1 MGQMKISKAGLD
13 FIKSFE
19 GFVPYVYDD
28 LRPPVN
34 GKYREWRRG
43 DPIKGTLTI
52 GVGHTDAAKYKLGF
66 LLRNTPDGFRL
77 TEDRAMDILDVDL
90 DECEDAV
97 NNLVKVP
104 LTQGQYDAL
113 VSFAYNC
120 GVGNLKKLIVP
131 LNKGD
136 YKGTRAKFD
145 LYVKSKG
152 ITLRGLQR
160 RRDAEQALWDSHTEE
175 PVEIIDHPAEVEPE
189 KEPVRVGPI
198 GVGVAGTGA
207 VGAVEGAQAAVSA
220 IPAPPQQLMD
230 AFDKAGAWKGMSESA
245 MMFGSFAW
253 EKPLTVVVIVGAV
266 LFLTFG
272 LKYLPESWRPA

>member
-1 MGQMKISKAGLD
+1 VRISKAGLD

-34 GKYREWRRG
+34 GKYREWNG
-43 DPIKGTLTI
+43 EAVKGTLTI
-52 GVGHTDAAKYKLGF
+52 GYGHTDAAKHPLKIKRGL
-66 LLRNTPDGFRL
+66 NI
-77 TEDRAMDILDVDL
+77 TEAQATEILDTDL
-90 DECEDAV
+90 EECEEQV
-97 NNLVKVP
+97 SSLVKVP
-104 LTQGQYDAL
+104 LTQGQFDAL
-113 VSFAYNC
+113 CSFNFNC

-136 YKGTRAKFD
+136 YKAARAKFD

-160 RRDAEQALWDSHTEE
+160 RRDGEQALWDSHTAE
-175 PVEIIDHPAEVEPE
+175 PEEIIDHPAEVEPE
-189 KEPVRVGPI
+189 KEPVRVGPF

-207 VGAVEGAQAAVSA
+207 VGAVEGAQAAASS
-220 IPAPPQQLMD
+220 IPAPPQQIMD

-245 MMFGSFAW
+245 MMFGAFAW
-253 EKPLTVVVIVGAV
+253 EKPFTVVVIVGAV

-272 LKYLPESWRPA
+272 LKYLPEKWRSA

>member
-1 MGQMKISKAGLD
+1 MKLSRAGLD

-34 GKYREWRRG
+34 GKYREWNG
-43 DPIKGTLTI
+43 EKVKGTLTI
-52 GVGHTDAAKYKLGF
+52 GYGHTDAAKHPLKIKRG
-66 LLRNTPDGFRL
+66 L
-77 TEDRAMDILDVDL
+77 TITEEQAAEILDTDL
-90 DECEDAV
+90 DECEEQVEALV
-97 NNLVKVP
+97 NVP
-104 LTQGQYDAL
+104 VSQGQFDAL
-113 VSFAYNC
+113 CSFNFNC
-120 GVGNLKKLIVP
+120 GAGNLKKLIVP

-136 YKGTRAKFD
+136 YKSCRAKFD

-160 RRDAEQALWDSHTEE
+160 RRDGEQALWDADIPAPVTE
-175 PVEIIDHPAEVEPE
+175 PQGVDHPAEVEAE
-189 KEPVRVGPI
+189 KEPMRVGPV

-207 VGAVEGAQAAVSA
+207 VGAVEGAQAAASA

-253 EKPLTVVVIVGAV
+253 EKPFTVAVIVGAV

>member
-1 MGQMKISKAGLD
+1 MKLSRAGLD

-34 GKYREWRRG
+34 GKYREWNG
-43 DPIKGTLTI
+43 EKVKGTLTI
-52 GVGHTDAAKYKLGF
+52 GYGHTDAAKHPLKIKRG
-66 LLRNTPDGFRL
+66 L
-77 TEDRAMDILDVDL
+77 TITEEQAAEILDTDL
-90 DECEDAV
+90 DECEEQVEALV
-97 NNLVKVP
+97 NVP
-104 LTQGQYDAL
+104 VSQGQFDAL
-113 VSFAYNC
+113 CSFNFNC
-120 GVGNLKKLIVP
+120 GAGNLKKLIVP

-136 YKGTRAKFD
+136 YKSCRAKFD

-160 RRDAEQALWDSHTEE
+160 RRDGEQALWDADIPAPVTE
-175 PVEIIDHPAEVEPE
+175 PQGVDHPAQVEAE
-189 KEPVRVGPI
+189 KEPMRVGPV

-207 VGAVEGAQAAVSA
+207 VGAVEGAQAAASA

-253 EKPLTVVVIVGAV
+253 EKPFTVAVIVGAV